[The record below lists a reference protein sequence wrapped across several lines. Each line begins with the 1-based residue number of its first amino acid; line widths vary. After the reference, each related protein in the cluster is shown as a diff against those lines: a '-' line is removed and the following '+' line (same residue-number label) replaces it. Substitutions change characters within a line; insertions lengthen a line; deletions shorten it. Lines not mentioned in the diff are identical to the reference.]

1 MRSTLRSR
9 WSYSVFSWGVVLA
22 MAFGLLGSVPAAGQK
37 EALGTIGA
45 GFQVKASKAT
55 DPAAAVEPYKT
66 YEKASYGTGGVA
78 LRNRGRGVLH
88 VSGVTGPV
96 QDAYLYWAI
105 LFKTA
110 PATCFSHVLLRPIT
124 FPLFD
129 FVEIPLTGTLLGI
142 SADPAWGSTGGAVYR
157 AQVPKWIAQG
167 NGAYE
172 VTLARGSSGL
182 TDGEDPWDGDVVFPL
197 AEGASLVIIGTGNYT
212 VGIYDTGFTAT
223 EFCSTT
229 LTYTLNLPALYTSDA
244 LWDNI
249 GADGQTGHSRDATA
263 TVSLETT
270 VINTVKI
277 SGPGALD
284 NDSDWNGSSGFPL
297 PQLWDDTGHD
307 ISAAFAG
314 DPAPT
319 TAAISFTSNGD
330 CLVTVANVLAVK

>member
-1 MRSTLRSR
+1 M
-9 WSYSVFSWGVVLA
+9 
-22 MAFGLLGSVPAAGQK
+22 
-37 EALGTIGA
+37 GTAGA
-45 GFQVKASKAT
+45 GFHVKASKAA
-55 DPAAAVEPYKT
+55 DPAAVVEPYKT
-66 YEKASYGTGGVA
+66 YQNASYGTGGIA

-105 LFKTA
+105 LFDTA
-110 PATCFSHVLLRPIT
+110 TPATSLSHVMLRPIT

-129 FVEIPLTGTLLGI
+129 FLEVPLTGTLLGI

-157 AQVPKWIAQG
+157 AQVPKWIVQG

-172 VTLARGSSGL
+172 VTLAKGSSGL
-182 TDGEDPWDGDVVFPL
+182 TDGSDPWVSYKFPL

-223 EFCSTT
+223 EFCATT
-229 LTYTLNLPALYTSDA
+229 LTYTLNLPAPYTSDA

-249 GADGQTGHSRDATA
+249 GADGQAGHSRDDDAAT
-263 TVSLETT
+263 SLETT
-270 VINTVKI
+270 VINGVDI

-284 NDSDWNGSSGFPL
+284 NDSDWNGSAGLPL

-307 ISAAFAG
+307 IASAFTVA

-319 TAAISFTSNGD
+319 TAAISFASHGD
-330 CLVTVANVLAVK
+330 CLVTVANVLAVR